1 MKEEKLLDLLGQ
13 LDERYIAGM
22 CESYASL
29 PGERRTIPL
38 QKHRR
43 GGRTLLI
50 AAVTVSLIT
59 LAALAVGYG
68 IHRQRQAELRQT
80 LKIDEAQTESYVEY
94 AVPESGAAGSAV
106 TLLSSIPD
114 GSGQKL
120 YVNISPVE
128 RETAENYP
136 HSANFFYCV
145 GDKGLWGAATPVLRA
160 DRTLREGD
168 DIGAAVL
175 EDAYDEESRTLT
187 LFLHLPGQAL
197 EKELD
202 ANGQAEITILRL
214 EEDEDT
220 SDCELFN
227 DWIFVHKDEHSCGS
241 FLFTPNAPET
251 RRVEFVPVPVTEP
264 VYGRSAEVLALELSP
279 TDAVWHIRYEGL
291 GEENREVYALED
303 YVTQNAKLVFSDGRS
318 LSPGGA
324 VTNHYEPEEAALG
337 CAWQEA
343 VNIQALEAVYIGEI
357 KLEIR

>member
-22 CESYASL
+22 CESYASS
-29 PGERRTIPL
+29 PAERRTIPMR
-38 QKHRR
+38 KPKSW
-43 GGRTLLI
+43 GRTLLI
-50 AAVTVSLIT
+50 AAVTVSLMT
-59 LAALAVGYG
+59 LAVLAVSYG

-80 LKIDEAQTESYVEY
+80 LKIDEAQTQSYVEY
-94 AVPESGAAGSAV
+94 DVPENGAQEGGV

-114 GSGQKL
+114 SSNQKL
-120 YVNISPVE
+120 YVNVSPVE
-128 RETAENYP
+128 REAVADF
-136 HSANFFYCV
+136 SFNFFYCV
-145 GDKGLWGAATPVLRA
+145 GEQGLWGTATPVMRQG
-160 DRTLREGD
+160 RTLGPGD
-168 DIGAAVL
+168 DFGAAVL
-175 EDAYDEESRTLT
+175 EDAYDEETRTLT
-187 LFLHLPGQAL
+187 LQLFIPEQPLQ
-197 EKELD
+197 KELD
-202 ANGQAEITILRL
+202 ANGQAEVTILRVDR
-214 EEDEDT
+214 DEDT

-303 YVTQNAKLVFSDGRS
+303 YVTQNAKLVFSDGRT

-324 VTNHYEPEEAALG
+324 VTNHYEPDEVALG

>member
-38 QKHRR
+38 KKHRR
-43 GGRTLLI
+43 WGRTLLI

-114 GSGQKL
+114 SSNQKL
-120 YVNISPVE
+120 YVNVSPVE
-128 RETAENYP
+128 REAVADF
-136 HSANFFYCV
+136 SFNFFYCV
-145 GDKGLWGAATPVLRA
+145 GEQGLWGTATSVMRQG
-160 DRTLREGD
+160 RTLGPGD
-168 DIGAAVL
+168 DFGAAVL
-175 EDAYDEESRTLT
+175 EDAYDGETRTLT
-187 LFLHLPGQAL
+187 LQLFIPEQPLQ
-197 EKELD
+197 KELD
-202 ANGQAEITILRL
+202 ANGQAEVTILRVDR
-214 EEDEDT
+214 DEDT
-220 SDCELFN
+220 SDCEFFN
-227 DWIFVHKDEHSCGS
+227 DWIFVHNDEHSCGS
-241 FLFTPNAPET
+241 FLFTPTEKEQ

-324 VTNHYEPEEAALG
+324 VTNHYEPDEVALG